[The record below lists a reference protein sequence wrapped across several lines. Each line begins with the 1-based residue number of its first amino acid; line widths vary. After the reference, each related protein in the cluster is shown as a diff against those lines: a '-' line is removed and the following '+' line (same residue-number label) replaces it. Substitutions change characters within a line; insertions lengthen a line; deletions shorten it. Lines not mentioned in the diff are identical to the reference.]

1 MATFKYF
8 ANCAT
13 IEEVKAQF
21 HKLCFKLHPDMGGS
35 AAEFREMRAEYEKAF
50 EAFKRIHKNKDGE
63 QYEKETD
70 ETADDMAQIIEALIK
85 LRDIKV
91 ELIGSWLWVT
101 GETKA
106 NKEVLGGLGLHYSP
120 SKKAWYWHGPEYV
133 KRSRRGHSLTEIRES
148 FTSSV
153 ISDTRKKKDE
163 DLAVFG

>member
-70 ETADDMAQIIEALIK
+70 ETADDMARIIEALIK

-101 GETKA
+101 GETKE
-106 NKEVLGGLGLHYSP
+106 NKDLLSKLGLRYSP
-120 SKKAWYWHGPEYV
+120 SKKAWYWHEPGYV
-133 KRSRRGHSLTEIRES
+133 KRSRRGHSLDEIRES
-148 FTSSV
+148 FDNEI
-153 ISDTRKKKDE
+153 ISDTRNRKGGDV
-163 DLAVFG
+163 AVFG